1 MISRIFRNTSQLHV
15 PAQLVLSLP
24 CDFLL
29 LRNTQGD
36 GFMKAKG
43 FKDLFELE
51 LKDMYS
57 AEKQLTKA
65 LPKMA
70 KAATNAELKEA
81 FESHLAETEGQIERL
96 EKIFDQLGISHSRVE
111 KCKAMEG
118 LVEEGKKIME
128 EGLEP
133 HVLDAALI
141 CAAQRVEHYEIAAY
155 GCARTFAQQL
165 GQQEIA
171 DLLQET
177 LDEEGNADKKLTEI
191 AESVVNQEAETAGV
205 GDEE

>member
-1 MISRIFRNTSQLHV
+1 
-15 PAQLVLSLP
+15 
-24 CDFLL
+24 
-29 LRNTQGD
+29 
-36 GFMKAKG
+36 MKAKG
-43 FKDLFELE
+43 FQDLFELE
-51 LKDMYS
+51 LKDIYS

-70 KAATNAELKEA
+70 KAATNDELKEA
-81 FESHLAETEGQIERL
+81 FESHLEETNGQIERL
-96 EKIFDQLGISHSRVE
+96 DKIFKQLEISAARVE

-118 LVEEGKKIME
+118 LIEEGEDIME

-133 HVLDAALI
+133 DVLNAALI

-165 GQQEIA
+165 GHEDIA
-171 DLLQET
+171 HLLQES

-191 AESVVNQEAETAGV
+191 AESVVNEEAAESDV
-205 GDEE
+205 GE